1 MFDQCLYFNTT
12 ALARVVERE
21 WTRTFEPFGLTPAQ
35 AFMLRAIL
43 ANEGALHRELAEW
56 LGIARPTATRVLD
69 SLVEKGWIERHPSEG
84 DGRESC
90 VYPTDA
96 ARAIDKSINAA
107 SAATTRRVKGLIGS
121 DRFDGTVAQLR
132 EIRSVL
138 S

>member
-21 WTRTFEPFGLTPAQ
+21 WTRTYEPFGLTPPQ

-43 ANEGALHRELAEW
+43 AREGALHRELADL

-69 SLVEKGWIERHPSEG
+69 SLAAKGLIERHASDG

-90 VYPTDA
+90 VYPTA
-96 ARAIDKSINAA
+96 VAKGMEKSITAA
-107 SAATTRRVKGLIGS
+107 SAATTRRVKNLIGA
-121 DRFDGTVAQLR
+121 DVFDGTVSQLR
-132 EIRSVL
+132 EIRSMM